1 MNTGLKLDS
10 VRIIETIERLERRVA
25 DRFPQSGLQNVCSQF
40 ANAAKSSKP
49 NIEWIAKPNLFIRF
63 SAFLIIALG
72 IFGLVYSLS
81 FIAIDLSN
89 TTLTNLAMVM
99 EAIFNDIILLGA
111 GIYFLVSL
119 ETRLKRRKA
128 LKSLNELRVI
138 AHVIDMHQLTKDP
151 TMVHIGQTTTVNSPK
166 RSLSKFELQR
176 YLDYCTEATAL
187 IAKVSALYAQSLPDE
202 VVVNATNDI
211 EALCTG
217 LSQKIW
223 QKIVILNQ

>member
-1 MNTGLKLDS
+1 MKNNLQLDS
-10 VRIIETIERLERRVA
+10 DLILKTIEKLELRVA
-25 DRFPQSGLQNVCSQF
+25 DRFPDSGLRKVCAQF
-40 ANAAKSSKP
+40 ADVAKRSKP
-49 NIEWIAKPNLFIRF
+49 NIDWIGKPNVFIRF
-63 SAFLIIALG
+63 TTYFIIAVG
-72 IFGLVYSLS
+72 IGGLVYSLS
-81 FIAIDLSN
+81 FIEFDLEN
-89 TTLTNLAMVM
+89 NTLTNLVMVT

-111 GIYFLVSL
+111 AIYFLVSL

-151 TMVHIGQTTTVNSPK
+151 TMVHVGQTSTPNSPK

-187 IAKVSALYAQSLPDE
+187 IAKVSTLYAQSLPDE
-202 VVVNATNDI
+202 VVVNTTNNI
-211 EALCTG
+211 ETLCTG

>member
-1 MNTGLKLDS
+1 MKKRLQLDS
-10 VRIIETIERLERRVA
+10 ALIIQTIEKLENRVT
-25 DRFPQSGLQNVCSQF
+25 DRFPDSGLGAVCRQF
-40 ANAAKSSKP
+40 AEVAKRSKP
-49 NIEWIAKPNLFIRF
+49 NIEWISKPH
-63 SAFLIIALG
+63 FLIRITTYLIIVLG
-72 IFGLVYSLS
+72 VGGLVYSLS
-81 FIAIDLSN
+81 FIEFNIGN
-89 TTLTNLAMVM
+89 TTLTNIVTIT
-99 EAIFNDIILLGA
+99 EAIFNDILLLGA
-111 GIYFLVSL
+111 AMYFLISL

-151 TMVHIGQTTTVNSPK
+151 TMVHVGQSSTPNSPK

-187 IAKVSALYAQSLPDE
+187 IAKVSALYAQSLPDD
-202 VVVNATNDI
+202 VVVNATNNI